1 MIYLIFVYIFTI
13 NLISGIIFHTD
24 KKNAVKNKK
33 RIPEKT
39 LHLLELAGGVFIIL
53 LMSYIIRHKNQKKS
67 YITLTYFIFFLWIV
81 IFFFLFKLNII

>member
-1 MIYLIFVYIFTI
+1 MGYIIIIYIFVI

-39 LHLLELAGGVFIIL
+39 LHLLELSGGVFTIL
-53 LMSYIIRHKNQKKS
+53 ILSYIIRHKNIKKS
-67 YITLTYFIFFLWIV
+67 YILITYIIFFLWIL
-81 IFFFLFKLNII
+81 IFLILFRLNIV